1 MSGIFLLDNFMQ
13 KDRAI
18 LSFFW
23 GCQLMLSTLDSV
35 PIPQKNSIFTRK
47 TVFTNNKNRSG

>member
-23 GCQLMLSTLDSV
+23 GCRLMLSTLDSV